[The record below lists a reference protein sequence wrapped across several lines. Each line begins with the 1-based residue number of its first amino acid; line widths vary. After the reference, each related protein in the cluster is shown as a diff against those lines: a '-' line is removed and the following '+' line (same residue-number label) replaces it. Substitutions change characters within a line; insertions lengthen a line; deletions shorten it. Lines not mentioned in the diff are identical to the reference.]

1 MAKKPWLHSSQVD
14 WSGPESTKA
23 NHGFGRYNTH
33 PNKQPSGAASR
44 PSGAEESVS
53 EDGEGV
59 ELSKRKL
66 VPLEALVELE
76 REDGRVRGTG
86 RGGWTV
92 RWDMGCIC
100 D

>member
-1 MAKKPWLHSSQVD
+1 VV
-14 WSGPESTKA
+14 
-23 NHGFGRYNTH
+23 
-33 PNKQPSGAASR
+33 SR
-44 PSGAEESVS
+44 VSGAEESVRG
-53 EDGEGV
+53 DGEGV

-66 VPLEALVELE
+66 VPLETLVELE
-76 REDGRVRGTG
+76 REDGRVSGAG